1 MDRLALFIAT
11 CGYLGYAPIA
21 PGTVGSVA
29 GLIVLW
35 AIRNSA
41 LPAVEI
47 ATIVLVLLLG
57 VWSATAAERHFGRI
71 DPAPIVIDEVAGMP
85 ITLAFLPFTAR
96 AAVCGFLIFRVLD
109 TIKPWLSRQFEAL
122 RGGLGVM
129 ADDAMAGVYANLVVR
144 GVIVL
149 APGWIA

>member
-1 MDRLALFIAT
+1 MDRLALFVAT

-71 DPAPIVIDEVAGMP
+71 DPAPIVIDEVAGML
-85 ITLAFLPFTAR
+85 ITLAFIPFTAG
-96 AAVCGFLIFRVLD
+96 AAVCGFLIFRALD
-109 TIKPWLSRQFEAL
+109 IIKPWPSRQFEAL

-144 GVIVL
+144 TVIVL